1 MWEFGIIDEPLC
13 ELRATNNLKFSS
25 WLLGLSESPRSC
37 FLKKAI
43 TMKRRIPELA
53 LVVICLFA
61 IGCQKA
67 NQASKAETKTAQTDS
82 SKADATH
89 QEAVASQ
96 PTVTQQPT
104 ADAQPTAAAGQ
115 IPAAKTATEDASAT
129 TSLQPKTYVIAPS
142 ATVQFELQARLI
154 EAVPGD
160 TIQLEAGRYVLQR
173 QLDVVAD
180 NITILGRGADQTVL
194 TFKDQPTSGQGLEVT
209 GNNFTLENL
218 AIEDTAGNAVKV
230 LGSRNVTF
238 RGVRVEWTAAQ
249 PTSSNGAYGLYPVQ
263 CENVLMENCT
273 AIGASDAGI
282 YVGQCRNVIV
292 RKCRAERNVAGIE
305 IENTVGAD
313 VYENVATN
321 NSGGLLV
328 FDMPGLQLK
337 QGGQVRCY
345 QNKVFANN
353 HPNFADP
360 GAIVASVSPG
370 TGVMVLATD
379 NVEVFDNDIDQNQ
392 TASVLILSFTTVERK
407 ISDPTFDPYPEMV
420 SIHDNRITNGGSK
433 PSGVLSTNLQAVL
446 GDHFPDILWDGTL
459 KPGIEQPTL
468 SLAGNGPVTFVNFD
482 IQNLTPENIQAEK
495 YKPSTD
501 MAVFASALEP
511 LKAIQLKP
519 HDSPSTE
526 GSRAAKVYRSLP
538 KKLSEFGLFEQ
549 PLAKH
554 QPVAGVVQ
562 YDLNT
567 PLFSDYAEKKR
578 FIRLPKG
585 AQIQYRDQEV
595 LDFPVGSLMAKTFS
609 YFADMRDKT
618 KGERLLETRIE
629 FRNEDGWYG
638 VTYVWNDEQTDA
650 TLVVGGGQVDVSW
663 IHSDGQKREL
673 NYSIPNANQCL
684 NCHSDN
690 KNYVPIGPTARNLN
704 RKGPASE
711 DSRKQLEQ
719 LAHAG
724 MLNGLPTS
732 APIAAMPDFE
742 DHHSGTTE
750 TRARA
755 WMEVNCAHC
764 HNPNGSARTTG
775 LDLRAIQTELGKMGV
790 WKNPVAAGHGSGGR
804 KYDIVPGKPDESILI
819 YRLESHEPSV
829 MMPSV
834 GRQLVHTEAVALLR
848 EWVQG
853 IQDPKPN

>member
-1 MWEFGIIDEPLC
+1 MKP
-13 ELRATNNLKFSS
+13 
-25 WLLGLSESPRSC
+25 GLS
-37 FLKKAI
+37 FLTLLLCSTFI
-43 TMKRRIPELA
+43 
-53 LVVICLFA
+53 V
-61 IGCQKA
+61 GCQKSTPPAAARTAISQNDTSKSDAAA
-67 NQASKAETKTAQTDS
+67 NEQEMTKPAVTVAATEQ
-82 SKADATH
+82 KPAVQADA
-89 QEAVASQ
+89 S
-96 PTVTQQPT
+96 TQLSGGT
-104 ADAQPTAAAGQ
+104 
-115 IPAAKTATEDASAT
+115 
-129 TSLQPKTYVIAPS
+129 LQPKTYVISPS

-173 QLDVVAD
+173 QLDVAAD
-180 NITILGRGADQTVL
+180 NITILGRGADQTIL
-194 TFKDQPTSGQGLEVT
+194 TFKDQPASTQGLEVT

-230 LGSRNVTF
+230 VGCRNLTF
-238 RGVRVEWTAAQ
+238 RGVRVEWTGE
-249 PTSSNGAYGLYPVQ
+249 PTSANGAYGLYPVQ
-263 CENVLMENCT
+263 CENVLLENCT

-337 QGGQVRCY
+337 QGGLVRVY
-345 QNKVFANN
+345 QNNVVANN
-353 HPNFADP
+353 HRNFADP
-360 GAIVASVSPG
+360 GAIVASVPPG

-379 NVEVFDNDIDQNQ
+379 NVEVFDNQIDQNQ
-392 TASVLILSFTTVERK
+392 TASVLILSFTTVEQK
-407 ISDPTFDPYPEMV
+407 ISDTSFDPVPEKT
-420 SIHDNRITNGGSK
+420 SIHDNRITGGGTK
-433 PSGVLSTNLQAVL
+433 PSGSIATILQPVL
-446 GDHFPDILWDGTL
+446 GDQFPDILWDGTL
-459 KPGIEQPTL
+459 KPGTEP
-468 SLAGNGPVTFVNFD
+468 SLRIAGNGAATFVNFD
-482 IQNLTPENIQAEK
+482 IQNLSDENVQSGK
-495 YKPSTD
+495 YKASTD
-501 MAVFASALEP
+501 PTAYAAALDP
-511 LKAIQLKP
+511 LKPIQLKP
-519 HDSPSTE
+519 HESPSSD

-549 PLAKH
+549 PLARH
-554 QPVAGVVQ
+554 QPVEGVVP

-567 PLFSDYAEKKR
+567 PLFSDYAEKRR
-578 FIRLPKG
+578 FVRLPKG
-585 AQIQYRDQEV
+585 QQIQYRDHEV

-618 KGERLLETRIE
+618 KGERMLETRIE

-650 TLVVGGGQVDVSW
+650 TLVVGGSQVDVSW

-690 KNYVPIGPTARNLN
+690 KNYLPIGPTARNLL
-704 RKGPASE
+704 RSGPGGDNSQN
-711 DSRKQLEQ
+711 QLEQ

-724 MLNGLPTS
+724 MLNGLP
-732 APIAAMPDFE
+732 AIASITPMPEFE
-742 DHHSGTTE
+742 NPHSGTIE

-764 HNPNGSARTTG
+764 HNPKGTARTTG
-775 LDLRAIQTELGKMGV
+775 LDLRAAQTDLGKMGV

-804 KYDIVPGKPDESILI
+804 KYDIVPGKPDESILVF
-819 YRLESHEPSV
+819 RLESHEPSV

-834 GRQLVHTEAVALLR
+834 GRQIVQTEAVALVR
-848 EWVQG
+848 EWIQG
-853 IQDPKPN
+853 IQDPKGN